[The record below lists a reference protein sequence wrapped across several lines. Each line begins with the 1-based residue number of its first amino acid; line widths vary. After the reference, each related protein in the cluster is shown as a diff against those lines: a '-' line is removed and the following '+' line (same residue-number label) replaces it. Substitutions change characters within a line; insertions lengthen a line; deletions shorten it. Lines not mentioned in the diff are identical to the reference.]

1 MRRQSADLPRNDFL
15 LDKLHRRCN
24 LVLNLYW
31 EREMNSMATAQLE
44 RTSTK
49 KTPSSQTDRA
59 ADASLAARLINQD
72 PDALSEAYNKYG
84 TRVYRV
90 AYGLLRREELA
101 QDVTQEV
108 FVRLW
113 KRPERY
119 DATRGA
125 LSSFLQLDAH
135 GRSVDLI
142 RSEEARAKREIANE
156 RLASNHQLGPEEEA
170 MKRVTSERV
179 QHALNQLKQTER
191 DPIAM
196 AFYLGYSYRK
206 VADTL
211 GVPEGTI
218 KSRIRAG
225 LAKLRETL
233 GTELV
238 GIA

>member
-1 MRRQSADLPRNDFL
+1 MTALQTSPTIERQVIGHQNPTRR
-15 LDKLHRRCN
+15 
-24 LVLNLYW
+24 
-31 EREMNSMATAQLE
+31 E
-44 RTSTK
+44 
-49 KTPSSQTDRA
+49 
-59 ADASLAARLINQD
+59 DAELAARLVRQD
-72 PDALSEAYNKYG
+72 EDALAEAYRKYG
-84 TRVYRV
+84 HRVYRV

-142 RSEEARAKREIANE
+142 RSEESRAKREIANE
-156 RLASNHQLGPEEEA
+156 RLSSNYQPSPEEEA

-179 QHALNQLKQTER
+179 QQALDQLKETER
-191 DPIAM
+191 GPIAM

-206 VADTL
+206 VAEVL
-211 GVPEGTI
+211 GVPEGTV
-218 KSRIRAG
+218 KSRIRSG
-225 LAKLRETL
+225 LAKLRESL

-238 GIA
+238 GIG

>member
-1 MRRQSADLPRNDFL
+1 MTT
-15 LDKLHRRCN
+15 
-24 LVLNLYW
+24 
-31 EREMNSMATAQLE
+31 MTAAQQTLE
-44 RTSTK
+44 RRTAETAP
-49 KTPSSQTDRA
+49 TTAGNRA
-59 ADASLAARLINQD
+59 EDARLARRLVDQD
-72 PDALSEAYNKYG
+72 PDALSDAYHLYG
-84 TRVYRV
+84 HRVYRV

-142 RSEEARAKREIANE
+142 RSEEARSKREIANE
-156 RLASNHQLGPEEEA
+156 RLSSIHQDGPEEEA
-170 MKRVTSERV
+170 MRRVTSDRV
-179 QHALNQLKQTER
+179 QNALDQLKKTER

-206 VADTL
+206 VAEVL
-211 GVPEGTI
+211 GVPEGTV
-218 KSRIRAG
+218 KSRIRSG
-225 LAKLRETL
+225 LAKLRESL

-238 GIA
+238 GIG

>member
-1 MRRQSADLPRNDFL
+1 MTT
-15 LDKLHRRCN
+15 
-24 LVLNLYW
+24 
-31 EREMNSMATAQLE
+31 MAATQQTLE
-44 RTSTK
+44 R
-49 KTPSSQTDRA
+49 PTDETAAAKAANRA
-59 ADASLAARLINQD
+59 QDAALAQRLVRQD
-72 PDALSEAYNKYG
+72 PDALSDAYHLYG
-84 TRVYRV
+84 HRVYRV

-119 DATRGA
+119 DSTRGA

-142 RSEEARAKREIANE
+142 RSEEARSKREIANE
-156 RLASNHQLGPEEEA
+156 RLSSNHEDGPEEEA
-170 MKRVTSERV
+170 MKRVTSDRV
-179 QHALNQLKQTER
+179 RQALNQLKGPER

-206 VADTL
+206 VAEVL
-211 GVPEGTI
+211 GVPEGTV
-218 KSRIRAG
+218 KSRIRSG
-225 LAKLRETL
+225 LSKLRESL

-238 GIA
+238 GIG

>member
-1 MRRQSADLPRNDFL
+1 VTTM
-15 LDKLHRRCN
+15 
-24 LVLNLYW
+24 
-31 EREMNSMATAQLE
+31 TAAQQTLE
-44 RTSTK
+44 RRTAETAP
-49 KTPSSQTDRA
+49 TTAGNRA
-59 ADASLAARLINQD
+59 EDARLARRLVDQD
-72 PDALSEAYNKYG
+72 PDALSDAYHLYG
-84 TRVYRV
+84 HRVYRV

-142 RSEEARAKREIANE
+142 RSEEARSKREIANE
-156 RLASNHQLGPEEEA
+156 RLSSIHQDGPEEEA
-170 MKRVTSERV
+170 MRRVTSDRV
-179 QHALNQLKQTER
+179 QNALDQLKKTER

-206 VADTL
+206 VAEVL
-211 GVPEGTI
+211 GVPEGTV
-218 KSRIRAG
+218 KSRIRSG
-225 LAKLRETL
+225 LAKLRESL

-238 GIA
+238 GIG

>member
-1 MRRQSADLPRNDFL
+1 MTATQTIERDLAIESPTRVARADD
-15 LDKLHRRCN
+15 
-24 LVLNLYW
+24 
-31 EREMNSMATAQLE
+31 
-44 RTSTK
+44 
-49 KTPSSQTDRA
+49 A
-59 ADASLAARLINQD
+59 ALAARLVAQD
-72 PDALSEAYNKYG
+72 AQALSEAYRQYG
-84 TRVYRV
+84 HRVYRV

-119 DATRGA
+119 DANRGG

-142 RSEEARAKREIANE
+142 RSEEARNKREIANE
-156 RLASNHQLGPEEEA
+156 RLSSDYQPSPEEEA
-170 MKRVTSERV
+170 MKRITSERV
-179 QHALNQLKQTER
+179 RTALDQLKKTER

-206 VADTL
+206 VADVL
-211 GVPEGTI
+211 GVAEGTI
-218 KSRIRAG
+218 KSRIRSG

-233 GTELV
+233 GTELI
-238 GIA
+238 GIT